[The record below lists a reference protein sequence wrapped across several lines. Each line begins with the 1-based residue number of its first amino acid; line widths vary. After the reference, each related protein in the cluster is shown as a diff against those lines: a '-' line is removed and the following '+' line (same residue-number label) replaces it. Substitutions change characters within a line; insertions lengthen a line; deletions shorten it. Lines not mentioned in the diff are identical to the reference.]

1 MRRWLLIPI
10 LFFAFPAFLHAQ
22 EETPEAETTAEAERP
37 FLIYHAA
44 EVLFPQ
50 AIQLEIAVDRPLFE
64 LESAA
69 LTLIIADQQPD
80 ERQLDLE
87 ADAFVVFPYSALR
100 YIWDFT
106 TETVPPLFS
115 VVRYTWEVVALDGAR
130 VEIEGSFIFQDERLI
145 WARQGSGRVRMA
157 LGALTPPPPGIQSIV
172 LEAHA
177 RLEAITGQQRTY
189 NWLVYD
195 SIVQPGCAQDENG
208 LPFAFNRRGDG
219 GVPCDPA
226 LALQVYNA
234 QGYSVLRRP
243 PELAWDDA
251 LIEYMVR
258 DFYAQAWSV
267 SRPPQWFVDGFAQL
281 FHVAPKQDNYL
292 IGRAAAING
301 DIFDA
306 DAMSSPPPDDP
317 DRRAIWRAQSVG
329 MVRYLIAQIGLDGV
343 YRLAATRDPFEQ
355 AYESAIGTTAE
366 GAAVEWARWILTS
379 AASTAYGVTPYQP
392 PTPTPRPTLTPSLT
406 WTVTYTPSITLTP
419 TPTLTPS
426 QTRIPSVTPTP
437 TPDLPTAT
445 PTVTPRP
452 PGSLPTVTPIPPPSV
467 AQALSEPGVQSA
479 VLIVLMIIL
488 LALVVAAWRL
498 GKT

>member
-1 MRRWLLIPI
+1 MQRRWTLLVI
-10 LFFAFPAFLHAQ
+10 LLFALAMPLRAQ
-22 EETPEAETTAEAERP
+22 EETPDAELERP
-37 FLIYHAA
+37 FLIYHAV

-69 LTLIIADQQPD
+69 LTLYIDEQPPDQ
-80 ERQLDLE
+80 RSLDLE
-87 ADAFVVFPYSALR
+87 GGAFVVFPYSALR
-100 YIWDFT
+100 YMWDFT

-115 VVRYTWEVVALDGAR
+115 VVRYRWDVVALDGAR
-130 VEIEGSFIFQDERLI
+130 AEVEGSFTFQDERLI
-145 WARQGSGRVRMA
+145 WSRQGSGRVRMV

-177 RLEAITGQQRTY
+177 HLEAITGQGRAY

-234 QGYSVLRRP
+234 QGYTVLRRP

-258 DFYAQAWSV
+258 DFYAQVWSV
-267 SRPPQWFVDGFAQL
+267 SRPRQWFIDGFAQL
-281 FHVAPKQDNYL
+281 FHIAPKQDNYL
-292 IGRAAAING
+292 IGRAAVING
-301 DIFDA
+301 DTFDA
-306 DAMSSPPPDDP
+306 AGMSAPPPDDP
-317 DRRAIWRAQSVG
+317 DRRIIWRAQSAG
-329 MVRYLIAQIGLDGV
+329 MIRYLIARIGLDNV
-343 YRLAATRDPFEQ
+343 YRLAATRDPFDR
-355 AYESAIGTTAE
+355 AYELAVGTSAE
-366 GAAVEWARWILTS
+366 AAALEWARWILTS
-379 AASTAYGVTPYQP
+379 AAPTAYGVTPYQP
-392 PTPTPRPTLTPSLT
+392 PTPTPRPTFTPSLT

-437 TPDLPTAT
+437 TLDLPTAT

-452 PGSLPTVTPIPPPSV
+452 PGSLPTVTPIPPPTV
-467 AQALSEPGVQSA
+467 AQALSDPSVQSA

-488 LALVVAAWRL
+488 LALVIAAWRL
-498 GKT
+498 GKI

>member
-1 MRRWLLIPI
+1 MLLRGLAIIMLI
-10 LFFAFPAFLHAQ
+10 LMVPTLLHAQ
-22 EETPEAETTAEAERP
+22 EETPESVLTAEPERA
-37 FLIYHAA
+37 FLIYHVA

-50 AIQLEIAVDRPLFE
+50 ALQLEIAVDRPLFE

-69 LTLIIADQQPD
+69 LTLYIDDQPPA
-80 ERQLDLE
+80 ERTLDLE
-87 ADAFVVFPYSALR
+87 SEAFIVFPYSALR

-106 TETVPPLFS
+106 IETVPPLFS
-115 VVRYTWEVVALDGAR
+115 VVRYTWDVTALDGTR
-130 VEIEGSFIFQDERLI
+130 VEVEGSFTFQDERLI

-177 RLEAITGQQRTY
+177 RLEAITGQERAY

-195 SIVQPGCAQDENG
+195 SIVQPGCAQDEDG
-208 LPFAFNRRGDG
+208 LPFAFNRSGDS

-234 QGYSVLRRP
+234 QGYTVLRRP

-251 LIEYMVR
+251 LIEYMAR

-267 SRPPQWFVDGFAQL
+267 SCPPQWFVDGFAQL

-292 IGRAAAING
+292 IGRTAVTAGDAFDAAA
-301 DIFDA
+301 
-306 DAMSSPPPDDP
+306 MSAPPDDP
-317 DRRAIWRAQSVG
+317 ERRIIWRAQSAG
-329 MVRYLIAQIGLDGV
+329 MIRYLIDQIGLNGV
-343 YRLAATRDPFEQ
+343 YRLAAARDPFEQ
-355 AYESAIGTTAE
+355 AYESALGTPAD
-366 GAAVEWARWILTS
+366 GAAVTWTRWILTS
-379 AASTAYGVTPYQP
+379 AAPNAYGVTPYQP
-392 PTPTPRPTLTPSLT
+392 PTPTLRPTLTPSPT

-426 QTRIPSVTPTP
+426 QTRIPSVTPTA
-437 TPDLPTAT
+437 TPDLPTST

-452 PGSLPTVTPIPPPSV
+452 PGSLPTVTPIPPPTV

>member
-1 MRRWLLIPI
+1 MRRWLLILA
-10 LFFAFPAFLHAQ
+10 LFFAFPALLHAQ
-22 EETPEAETTAEAERP
+22 EETPEAEATAEAERP

-64 LESAA
+64 LESAT
-69 LTLIIADQQPD
+69 LTLMIAGQQTD
-80 ERQLDLE
+80 ERRLDLE
-87 ADAFVVFPYSALR
+87 SDAFVVFPYSALR

-115 VVRYTWEVVALDGAR
+115 IVRYVWDVAALDGTR
-130 VEIEGSFIFQDERLI
+130 VEVEGSFTFQDERLV
-145 WARQGSGRVRMA
+145 WSRQGSGRVRMA
-157 LGALTPPPPGIQSIV
+157 LGALTPLPSGIQAIV

-177 RLEAITGQQRTY
+177 RLEAITGQERAY

-234 QGYSVLRRP
+234 QGYTVLRRP

-281 FHVAPKQDNYL
+281 FHVAPKEDTYL
-292 IGRAAAING
+292 IGRTAVANGDAFDAAA
-301 DIFDA
+301 
-306 DAMSSPPPDDP
+306 MTSPPPDDP
-317 DRRAIWRAQSVG
+317 DRRAVWRAQSAG

-355 AYESAIGTTAE
+355 AYESAIGMPAE
-366 GAAVEWARWILTS
+366 GAAVEWGRWILTS
-379 AASTAYGVTPYQP
+379 AAPAAYGVTPYQP
-392 PTPTPRPTLTPSLT
+392 PTPTPSPTRTPSQT
-406 WTVTYTPSITLTP
+406 WTVTYTPSITPTP

-426 QTRIPSVTPTP
+426 RTRIPSVTPTP
-437 TPDLPTAT
+437 TLDLPTAT

-467 AQALSEPGVQSA
+467 AQALSDPGVQSA

-488 LALVVAAWRL
+488 SALVIAAWRL